1 MNLHLDAIFTTG
13 LWLIIFPAMIVGLC
27 LWSLIFLTVE
37 RHIVTGAIWYTFIVR
52 DVLWIAVAVRQV
64 FILDEMDIVVSVLLL
79 AIACLFAMATVLT
92 YQEARRRIALRK
104 VAEKR
109 VLYLESLYTK
119 DAHLSLTSKQRDLA
133 G

>member
-52 DVLWIAVAVRQV
+52 DVLWIAVAIRQV

>member
-1 MNLHLDAIFTTG
+1 MNLSADAIFTTG

-52 DVLWIAVAVRQV
+52 DVLWIAVAIRQV

-104 VAEKR
+104 VDEKR